1 MSRSTRVPAAAP
13 ERPADQSRLRPVPGE
28 VNMPIFS
35 NARAA
40 VANLRGKL
48 QQKAGLWV
56 PLREAFWM
64 ALQELRNHKLR
75 SFLTLLGIVIAT
87 TTLIVVMSVVNGMNV
102 YIATKIAN
110 LGTNTFVLHQFK
122 WAQGYDEFLKAL
134 RRNKPIRLED
144 YEFIQDRLVGYEAL
158 SAIAQLQPGPEAR
171 HGGHSVDEVN
181 LIGVTASHAY
191 IGREKV
197 QSGRYLSDQ
206 DYRHNARV
214 CFIGQDIVDKLFP
227 SVDPIGKELA
237 VGGQTFSIVGVAERV
252 GSAFGVS
259 QDNFVF
265 VPLGTFRN
273 LFMPHLE
280 LLVFIKA
287 PDSQHL
293 MELEDEVRVL
303 MRARRHVPYHED
315 DTFGINA
322 SETLMS
328 AWQNLTGSIF
338 AVTIGVVAVFMVVGG
353 IVIMNIML
361 ATVTERTHE
370 IGIRKSVGAR
380 RSDILWQFLIEAA
393 ALAALGGLMGVLLSY
408 GIAWLV
414 AVVFTAEVSLSAVIV
429 GVTLSTLVGLFF
441 GIYPARRAAALDP
454 IQALRAEK

>member
-1 MSRSTRVPAAAP
+1 MPVVNQTRAAA
-13 ERPADQSRLRPVPGE
+13 AK
-28 VNMPIFS
+28 
-35 NARAA
+35 
-40 VANLRGKL
+40 LRGKV
-48 QQKAGLWV
+48 QRQAGFRMAA
-56 PLREAFWM
+56 REAFWI
-64 ALQELRNHKLR
+64 ALEELRSHKLR

-87 TTLIVVMSVVNGMNV
+87 TTLIVVMAVVNGMNV

-122 WAQGYDEFLKAL
+122 WAQGYESFLKAL
-134 RRNKPIRLED
+134 RRNRPIRMED
-144 YEFIQDRLVGYEAL
+144 YEYLLDNLYGYEAI
-158 SAIAQLQPGPEAR
+158 SAIAQTQPDPQAR
-171 HGGHSVDEVN
+171 YRGQSIDEVT

-197 QSGRYLSDQ
+197 LYGRYISDQ
-206 DYRHNARV
+206 DYRHNAPV
-214 CFIGQDIVDKLFP
+214 CFIGQDIVEKLFP
-227 SVDPIGKELA
+227 VTDPIGKELL
-237 VGGQTFSIVGVAERV
+237 VGGHSLSVIGVAEKV

-273 LFMPHLE
+273 FFMPRLE
-280 LLVFIKA
+280 LMVFIKA
-287 PDSQHL
+287 PNSRH
-293 MELEDEVRVL
+293 MPELQDEVRVL
-303 MRARRHVPYHED
+303 MRARRHVPYHEE

-338 AVTIGVVAVFMVVGG
+338 AVTIGIVAVFMVVGG

-380 RSDILWQFLIEAA
+380 RSDILWQFLIEAG
-393 ALAALGGLMGVLLSY
+393 ALAGLGGLAGVLIAY
-408 GIAWLV
+408 GVAELV
-414 AVVFTAEVSLSAVIV
+414 AIVFTAKVPLSAVIV
-429 GVTLSTLVGLFF
+429 GVSLSTLVGLFF
-441 GIYPARRAAALDP
+441 GIYPARRAADLDP

>member
-1 MSRSTRVPAAAP
+1 
-13 ERPADQSRLRPVPGE
+13 
-28 VNMPIFS
+28 
-35 NARAA
+35 
-40 VANLRGKL
+40 
-48 QQKAGLWV
+48 
-56 PLREAFWM
+56 M

-144 YEFIQDRLVGYEAL
+144 YEFLQDRLVGYEAL

-171 HGGHSVDEVN
+171 HGGHSIDEVN

-265 VPLGTFRN
+265 VPLGAFRN

-280 LLVFIKA
+280 LFVFVKA

-393 ALAALGGLMGVLLSY
+393 TLAALGGVMGVLLSY

-414 AVVFTAEVSLSAVIV
+414 AVVFTAEVSLSAVIM